1 MKQNKF
7 FANVASKALALA
19 AAVMMMSA
27 AFTACSKDND
37 ATKHNTGKY
46 VDLGLPSGLKWAKC
60 NLGASKPSDYGD
72 YYAWGEIEPKT
83 DYTGATYKWMQAGK
97 QSLKYIT
104 KYTTADGQ
112 TEGIWYDTSGNF
124 IGDNKTTLEA
134 ADDAATAKLGS
145 PWHIPTADEIKELID
160 KCTWTWTT
168 QDGVKGYKVKGP
180 NGNSIF
186 LPAAGIRDGS
196 ELDNAGKW
204 GYYWSS
210 SLNAAYSYYAHN
222 LLFDSG
228 KHDLND
234 NNRHYGF
241 TVRPVRP

>member
-1 MKQNKF
+1 MNKKIF
-7 FANVASKALALA
+7 FARAASKALALA

-83 DYTGATYKWMQAGK
+83 TDYSWVTYKWGTESNM
-97 QSLKYIT
+97 T
-104 KYTTADGQ
+104 KYNNTD
-112 TEGIWYDTSGNF
+112 S
-124 IGDNKTTLEA
+124 KTTLEA

-145 PWHIPTADEIKELID
+145 PWRMPTNDEIQELID

-168 QDGVKGYKVKGP
+168 QDGVKGYEVKGP

-186 LPAAGIRDGS
+186 LPVAGNRTGS
-196 ELDNAGKW
+196 RLDHAGVY
-204 GYYWSS
+204 GYYRSS
-210 SLNAAYSYYAHN
+210 SLSTGNSNKARGLYFNSSKRG
-222 LLFDSG
+222 LDIFG
-228 KHDLND
+228 
-234 NNRHYGF
+234 RCYGF
-241 TVRPVRP
+241 TVRPVCP

>member
-1 MKQNKF
+1 MNKKTF

-83 DYTGATYKWMQAGK
+83 TDYSWATYKWGTESNM
-97 QSLKYIT
+97 T
-104 KYTTADGQ
+104 KYNNTD
-112 TEGIWYDTSGNF
+112 S
-124 IGDNKTTLEA
+124 KTTLEA

-145 PWHIPTADEIKELID
+145 PWRIPTNDEIQELLD
-160 KCTWTWTT
+160 RCTWTWTT
-168 QDGVKGYKVKGP
+168 QDGMKGYEVKGP

-186 LPAAGIRDGS
+186 LPVAGNRTGS
-196 ELDNAGKW
+196 KLDHAGVY
-204 GYYWSS
+204 GYYRSS
-210 SLNAAYSYYAHN
+210 SLSTGNSNYARGLYFN
-222 LLFDSG
+222 SSKRGLDIFG
-228 KHDLND
+228 
-234 NNRHYGF
+234 RCYGF

>member
-1 MKQNKF
+1 MNKKTF

-60 NLGASKPSDYGD
+60 NLGASKPSDYGN

-83 DYTGATYKWMQAGK
+83 TDYSWATYKWGTESNM
-97 QSLKYIT
+97 T
-104 KYTTADGQ
+104 KYNNTD
-112 TEGIWYDTSGNF
+112 S
-124 IGDNKTTLEA
+124 KTTLEA

-145 PWHIPTADEIKELID
+145 PWRMPTNDEIQELID

-168 QDGVKGYKVKGP
+168 QDGVKGYEVKGP

-186 LPAAGIRDGS
+186 LPVAGNRTGS
-196 ELDNAGKW
+196 RLDHAGVY
-204 GYYWSS
+204 GYYRSS
-210 SLNAAYSYYAHN
+210 SLSTGNSNKARGLYFNSSKRG
-222 LLFDSG
+222 LDIFG
-228 KHDLND
+228 
-234 NNRHYGF
+234 RCYGF
-241 TVRPVRP
+241 TVRPVCP

>member
-97 QSLKYIT
+97 HSLKYIT
-104 KYTTADGQ
+104 KYTTDDGQ

-168 QDGVKGYKVKGP
+168 QDGVKGYEVKGP

-186 LPAAGIRDGS
+186 LPVAGNRTGS
-196 ELDNAGKW
+196 KLDHAGVY
-204 GYYWSS
+204 GYYRSS
-210 SLNAAYSYYAHN
+210 SLSTGNSNKARGLYFNSSKRG
-222 LLFDSG
+222 LDIFG
-228 KHDLND
+228 
-234 NNRHYGF
+234 RCYGF

>member
-1 MKQNKF
+1 MNKKTF
-7 FANVASKALALA
+7 FANMASKALALA

-83 DYTGATYKWMQAGK
+83 TDYSWATYKWGTESNM
-97 QSLKYIT
+97 T
-104 KYTTADGQ
+104 KYNNTD
-112 TEGIWYDTSGNF
+112 S
-124 IGDNKTTLEA
+124 KTTLEA

-145 PWHIPTADEIKELID
+145 PWRMPTNDEIQELID

-168 QDGVKGYKVKGP
+168 QDGVKGYEVKGP

-186 LPAAGIRDGS
+186 LPVAGNRTGS
-196 ELDNAGKW
+196 RLDHAGVY
-204 GYYWSS
+204 GYYRSS
-210 SLNAAYSYYAHN
+210 SLSTGNSNKARGLYFNSSKRG
-222 LLFDSG
+222 LDIFG
-228 KHDLND
+228 
-234 NNRHYGF
+234 RCYGF

>member
-1 MKQNKF
+1 MNKKTF

-83 DYTGATYKWMQAGK
+83 TNYSWATYKWGTENNM
-97 QSLKYIT
+97 T
-104 KYTTADGQ
+104 KYN
-112 TEGIWYDTSGNF
+112 DTDS
-124 IGDNKTTLEA
+124 KTTLEA

-145 PWHIPTADEIKELID
+145 PWHIPTNDEIQELID

-168 QDGVKGYKVKGP
+168 QDGVKGYEVKGP

-186 LPAAGIRDGS
+186 LPAAGVRGGS

-241 TVRPVRP
+241 TVRPVHP

>member
-1 MKQNKF
+1 MNKKTF

-83 DYTGATYKWMQAGK
+83 TNYSWATYKWGTENNM
-97 QSLKYIT
+97 T
-104 KYTTADGQ
+104 KYN
-112 TEGIWYDTSGNF
+112 DTDS
-124 IGDNKTTLEA
+124 KTTLEA

-145 PWHIPTADEIKELID
+145 PWRIPTNDEIQELID

-168 QDGVKGYKVKGP
+168 QDGVKGYEVKGP

-186 LPAAGIRDGS
+186 LPVAGNWGS
-196 ELDNAGKW
+196 KLDLAGVY
-204 GYYWSS
+204 GYYRSS
-210 SLNAAYSYYAHN
+210 SLSTGNSNKARGLYFNSSKRG
-222 LLFDSG
+222 LDIFG
-228 KHDLND
+228 
-234 NNRHYGF
+234 RCYGF

>member
-1 MKQNKF
+1 MNKKTF
-7 FANVASKALALA
+7 FANMASKALALA

-83 DYTGATYKWMQAGK
+83 TDYSWATYKWGTESNM
-97 QSLKYIT
+97 T
-104 KYTTADGQ
+104 KYNNTD
-112 TEGIWYDTSGNF
+112 S
-124 IGDNKTTLEA
+124 KTTLEA

-145 PWHIPTADEIKELID
+145 PWRMPTNDEIQELID

-168 QDGVKGYKVKGP
+168 QDGVKGYEVKGP

-186 LPAAGIRDGS
+186 LPFAGNRTGS
-196 ELDNAGKW
+196 RLDHAGVY
-204 GYYWSS
+204 GYYRSS
-210 SLNAAYSYYAHN
+210 SLSTGNSNKARGLYFNSSKRG
-222 LLFDSG
+222 LDIFG
-228 KHDLND
+228 
-234 NNRHYGF
+234 RCYGF
-241 TVRPVRP
+241 TVRPVCP

>member
-1 MKQNKF
+1 MNKKTF

-83 DYTGATYKWMQAGK
+83 TDYSWATYKWGTESNM
-97 QSLKYIT
+97 T
-104 KYTTADGQ
+104 KYNNTD
-112 TEGIWYDTSGNF
+112 S
-124 IGDNKTTLEA
+124 KTTLEA

-145 PWHIPTADEIKELID
+145 PWRIPTNDEIQELLD
-160 KCTWTWTT
+160 RCTWTWTT
-168 QDGVKGYKVKGP
+168 QDGMKGYEVKGP

-186 LPAAGIRDGS
+186 LPVAGNRTGS
-196 ELDNAGKW
+196 KLDHAGVY
-204 GYYWSS
+204 GYYRSS
-210 SLNAAYSYYAHN
+210 SLSTGNSNKARGLYFNSSKRG
-222 LLFDSG
+222 LDIFG
-228 KHDLND
+228 
-234 NNRHYGF
+234 RCYGF

>member
-1 MKQNKF
+1 MNKKTF

-83 DYTGATYKWMQAGK
+83 TNYSWATYKWGTESNM
-97 QSLKYIT
+97 T
-104 KYTTADGQ
+104 KYNNTD
-112 TEGIWYDTSGNF
+112 S
-124 IGDNKTTLEA
+124 KTTLEA

-145 PWHIPTADEIKELID
+145 PWRMPTNDEIQELID

-168 QDGVKGYKVKGP
+168 QDGVKGYEVKGP

-186 LPAAGIRDGS
+186 LPVAGNRTGS
-196 ELDNAGKW
+196 RLDHAGVY
-204 GYYWSS
+204 GYYRSS
-210 SLNAAYSYYAHN
+210 SLSTGNSNKARGLYFNSSKRG
-222 LLFDSG
+222 LDIFG
-228 KHDLND
+228 
-234 NNRHYGF
+234 RCYGF
-241 TVRPVRP
+241 TVRPVCP

>member
-7 FANVASKALALA
+7 FARAASKALALA

-83 DYTGATYKWMQAGK
+83 TNYSWATYKWGTENNM
-97 QSLKYIT
+97 T
-104 KYTTADGQ
+104 KYN
-112 TEGIWYDTSGNF
+112 DTDS
-124 IGDNKTTLEA
+124 KTTLEA

-145 PWHIPTADEIKELID
+145 PWRIPTNDEIQELID

-168 QDGVKGYKVKGP
+168 QDGVKGYEVKGP

-186 LPAAGIRDGS
+186 LPVAGNWGS
-196 ELDNAGKW
+196 KLDLAGVY
-204 GYYWSS
+204 GYYRSS
-210 SLNAAYSYYAHN
+210 SLSTGNSNKARGLYFNSSKRG
-222 LLFDSG
+222 LDIFG
-228 KHDLND
+228 
-234 NNRHYGF
+234 RCYGF

>member
-1 MKQNKF
+1 MNKKTF

-83 DYTGATYKWMQAGK
+83 TDYSWATYKWGTESNM
-97 QSLKYIT
+97 T
-104 KYTTADGQ
+104 KYNNTD
-112 TEGIWYDTSGNF
+112 S
-124 IGDNKTTLEA
+124 KTTLEA

-145 PWHIPTADEIKELID
+145 PWRIPTNDEIQELLD
-160 KCTWTWTT
+160 RCTWTWTT
-168 QDGVKGYKVKGP
+168 QDGMKGYEVKGP

-186 LPAAGIRDGS
+186 LPAAGGRGDS

-210 SLNAAYSYYAHN
+210 SLNKARGLYFNSSKRG
-222 LLFDSG
+222 LDIFG
-228 KHDLND
+228 
-234 NNRHYGF
+234 RCYGF
-241 TVRPVRP
+241 TVRPVCP

>member
-1 MKQNKF
+1 MNKKTF

-19 AAVMMMSA
+19 ATVMMMSA

-72 YYAWGEIEPKT
+72 YYAWGEIEPKAT
-83 DYTGATYKWMQAGK
+83 DYSWATYKWGTESNM
-97 QSLKYIT
+97 T
-104 KYTTADGQ
+104 KYNNTD
-112 TEGIWYDTSGNF
+112 S
-124 IGDNKTTLEA
+124 KTTLEA

-145 PWHIPTADEIKELID
+145 PWRIPTADEIKELID

-186 LPAAGIRDGS
+186 LPAAGIRGGS

>member
-1 MKQNKF
+1 MNKKTF

-19 AAVMMMSA
+19 ATVMMMSA

-72 YYAWGEIEPKT
+72 YYAWGEIEPKAT
-83 DYTGATYKWMQAGK
+83 DYSWATYKWGTESNM
-97 QSLKYIT
+97 T
-104 KYTTADGQ
+104 KYNNTD
-112 TEGIWYDTSGNF
+112 S
-124 IGDNKTTLEA
+124 KTTLEA

-145 PWHIPTADEIKELID
+145 PWRMPTNDEIQELID

-186 LPAAGIRDGS
+186 LPAAGIRGGS

-210 SLNAAYSYYAHN
+210 SLNAAYSCYAHN

>member
-1 MKQNKF
+1 MNKKTF

-37 ATKHNTGKY
+37 ATKPKTSKY

-60 NLGASKPSDYGD
+60 NLGASKPSDYGN

-83 DYTGATYKWMQAGK
+83 KYSWATYKWGTENHT
-97 QSLKYIT
+97 T
-104 KYTTADGQ
+104 KYN
-112 TEGIWYDTSGNF
+112 DTDS
-124 IGDNKTTLEA
+124 KTTLEA

-145 PWHIPTADEIKELID
+145 PWHMPTNDEIQELID
-160 KCTWTWTT
+160 RCTWTWTK
-168 QDGVKGYKVKGP
+168 QDGVGGYEVKGP

-186 LPAAGIRDGS
+186 LPVAGNLTGSKLELAGIY
-196 ELDNAGKW
+196 

-210 SLNAAYSYYAHN
+210 SLGT
-222 LLFDSG
+222 G
-228 KHDLND
+228 KSNQARILYFNSSK
-234 NNRHYGF
+234 RGLGIFGRCYGV
-241 TVRPVRP
+241 TVRPVHP

>member
-1 MKQNKF
+1 MNKKTF

-83 DYTGATYKWMQAGK
+83 TDYSWATYKWGTESNM
-97 QSLKYIT
+97 T
-104 KYTTADGQ
+104 KYNNTD
-112 TEGIWYDTSGNF
+112 S
-124 IGDNKTTLEA
+124 KTTLEA

-145 PWHIPTADEIKELID
+145 PWRIPTNDEIQELLD

-168 QDGVKGYKVKGP
+168 QDGMKGYEVKGP

-186 LPAAGIRDGS
+186 LPVAGNRTGS
-196 ELDNAGKW
+196 SLDHAGVY
-204 GYYWSS
+204 GYYRSS
-210 SLNAAYSYYAHN
+210 SLSTGNSNKARGLYFNSSKRG
-222 LLFDSG
+222 LDIFG
-228 KHDLND
+228 
-234 NNRHYGF
+234 RCYGF
-241 TVRPVRP
+241 TVRPVCP

>member
-1 MKQNKF
+1 MNKKIF
-7 FANVASKALALA
+7 FARAASKALTLA
-19 AAVMMMSA
+19 AAAMMMSA

-83 DYTGATYKWMQAGK
+83 TNYSWATYKWGTENNM
-97 QSLKYIT
+97 T
-104 KYTTADGQ
+104 KYN
-112 TEGIWYDTSGNF
+112 DTDS
-124 IGDNKTTLEA
+124 KTTLEA

-145 PWHIPTADEIKELID
+145 PWRIPTNDEIQELID

-168 QDGVKGYKVKGP
+168 QDGVKGYEVKGP

-186 LPAAGIRDGS
+186 LPVAGNWGS
-196 ELDNAGKW
+196 KLDLAGVY
-204 GYYWSS
+204 GYYRSS
-210 SLNAAYSYYAHN
+210 SLSTGNSNKARGLYFNSSKRG
-222 LLFDSG
+222 LDIFG
-228 KHDLND
+228 
-234 NNRHYGF
+234 RCYGF

>member
-7 FANVASKALALA
+7 FARAASKALALA

-83 DYTGATYKWMQAGK
+83 TDYSWATYKWGTESNM
-97 QSLKYIT
+97 T
-104 KYTTADGQ
+104 KYNNTD
-112 TEGIWYDTSGNF
+112 S
-124 IGDNKTTLEA
+124 KTTLEA

-145 PWHIPTADEIKELID
+145 PWHIPTNDEIQELID

-168 QDGVKGYKVKGP
+168 QDGVKGYEVKGP

-186 LPAAGIRDGS
+186 LPAAGVRGGS

-241 TVRPVRP
+241 TVRPVHP

>member
-1 MKQNKF
+1 MNKKTF

-83 DYTGATYKWMQAGK
+83 TDYSWATYKWGTESNM
-97 QSLKYIT
+97 T
-104 KYTTADGQ
+104 KYNNTD
-112 TEGIWYDTSGNF
+112 S
-124 IGDNKTTLEA
+124 KTTLEA

-145 PWHIPTADEIKELID
+145 PWHIPTNDEIQELID

-168 QDGVKGYKVKGP
+168 QDGVKGYEVKGP

-186 LPAAGIRDGS
+186 LPAAGVRGGS

-241 TVRPVRP
+241 TVRPVHP